1 MIGRNWMGLSFIPGQ
16 LASLS
21 ITTLF
26 IGTDVDVASTL
37 CQGLGPDTVDW
48 YSMLVFQ
55 AQMRVVE
62 VLAVRV

>member
-1 MIGRNWMGLSFIPGQ
+1 MIGRNWTGLSCIPGQ

-21 ITTLF
+21 ITLLF
-26 IGTDVDVASTL
+26 IGDDIDVASTL
-37 CQGLGPDTVDW
+37 CQGLGQDTVDW